1 LKLYKQHIVNK
12 EITAIKLFE
21 EKQVRTLWDAEQEK
35 WYISIVDVVAV
46 LTDSPNP
53 RKYWS
58 VLKTRL
64 KGEGSQLTTNC
75 SQLKMQSAD
84 GKYYKTD
91 VADTE
96 QLFRLIQS
104 IPSPKAEPFKLWLA
118 RVASERLDEL
128 QDPELSIDRALEQ
141 YLQLGYSENWI
152 NQRIKSIEVRK
163 ELTDEWKKRGLQEG
177 IQFATLTDI
186 ITKAWS
192 DKTTKEYKVLK
203 GLKKENLS
211 DNMTNTELIL
221 NMLAEASTKD
231 ISVAVSP
238 KDFEESKKVA
248 AQGGNVAKVAR
259 QELEAKTGKKVVT
272 ALNAKDAL
280 NGLPQVEKPIDMK
293 GERRS
298 KK

>member
-1 LKLYKQHIVNK
+1 MSKK
-12 EITAIKLFE
+12 EAIQIFE
-21 EKQVRTLWDAEQEK
+21 DKQVRTVWDSDQEK
-35 WYISIVDVVAV
+35 WFISIIDVVAV

-64 KGEGSQLTTNC
+64 KAEGSQLATNC

-84 GKYYKTD
+84 GKFYKTD

-118 RVASERLDEL
+118 QVASERLDEM

-141 YLQLGYSENWI
+141 YVKLGYSESWI
-152 NQRIKSIEVRK
+152 NQRLKSIEIRK
-163 ELTDEWKKRGLQEG
+163 ELTDEWKNRGLKEG
-177 IQFATLTDI
+177 QQFSTLTDI
-186 ITKAWS
+186 ITKTWAGKS
-192 DKTTKEYKVLK
+192 TKEYKAFK
-203 GLKKENLS
+203 GLKKENLR

-231 ISVAVSP
+231 ISQATNP

-248 AQGGNVAKVAR
+248 KQGGNVAKVAMK
-259 QELEAKTGKKVVT
+259 ELESKTGKKVVSP
-272 ALNAKDAL
+272 LNAKVAL
-280 NGLPQVEKPIDMK
+280 GIDK
-293 GERRS
+293 S
-298 KK
+298 KKKKDE